1 MELILEKKNKI
12 EIEIFQ
18 KPIELLSKRN
28 SFENILTQ
36 QIVNNLDS
44 KLNCEI
50 IEIKKNIKI

>member
-1 MELILEKKNKI
+1 MELILEKKNK
-12 EIEIFQ
+12 IEIFQ

-28 SFENILTQ
+28 SLENILTQ

>member
-1 MELILEKKNKI
+1 MELILEKKNK
-12 EIEIFQ
+12 IEIFQ

-28 SFENILTQ
+28 SLENILTQ

-50 IEIKKNIKI
+50 IEIKNNIKI